1 MFSSLSAPARR
12 VIIIGLVM
20 AVSYIA
26 FATII
31 EGAKKDAS
39 SGDTLSMIN
48 DATIKAEEAKLN
60 YAGAV
65 ITLPAPKGYCF
76 LEKDQEVDA
85 IALKLV
91 DQAQKRYG
99 NHLWAVFVRCD
110 DLQKMRSTKNLNAYT
125 NTGLIVTPEQFIN
138 TPVKAETF
146 ASETAK
152 QISLY
157 DSEQVKAAVNDARRS
172 APKPEALVESTQPEI
187 YYNEKG
193 AMMFTLTHTM
203 PTSDKPIITTE
214 FEIMTAIKDRALVA
228 IFKAGKLDD
237 TSAMKQ
243 VTKDYLDDLRDAN

>member
-31 EGAKKDAS
+31 EGAKKDAA
-39 SGDTLSMIN
+39 SGDTLSIIN
-48 DATIKAEEAKLN
+48 DAKVEPEEAKLN

-91 DQAQKRYG
+91 EQAQQRYD

-125 NTGLIVTPEQFIN
+125 NTGLVVTPKQFIN
-138 TPVKAETF
+138 TPVKAEVF

-157 DSEQVKAAVNDARRS
+157 DSAQVKAAVNDARQS
-172 APKPEALVESTQPEI
+172 SSKPESLIQSTQPEI

-203 PTSDKPIITTE
+203 PTESKPIITTE

-228 IFKAGKLDD
+228 IFKAGKLED
-237 TSAMKQ
+237 TAEMKQ
-243 VTKDYLDDLRDAN
+243 VTKDYLNDLRAAN